1 MISKKHVASSKP
13 RHLATAG
20 EKFPSARDTNILLY
34 LALSG
39 RYVSIGGSP
48 KEVKVYS
55 KDRAGIVPDLRSE
68 HVGRR

>member
-13 RHLATAG
+13 SYLATAG
-20 EKFPSARDTNILLY
+20 EKFPSARTPTSSYILHCKVDTW
-34 LALSG
+34 LSA
-39 RYVSIGGSP
+39 VS

-55 KDRAGIVPDLRSE
+55 NDRAGIVTDLRSE